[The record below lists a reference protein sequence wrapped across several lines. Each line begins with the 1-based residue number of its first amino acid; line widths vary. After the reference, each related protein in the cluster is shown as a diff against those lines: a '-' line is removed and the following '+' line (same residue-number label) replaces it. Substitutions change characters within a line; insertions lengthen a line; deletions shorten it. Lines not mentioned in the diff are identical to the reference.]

1 MIAVI
6 DNYDSFTYNIVQYL
20 GELGAEVRVFRNDQV
35 TLTELEQLAPS
46 HLVISPGPGRPES
59 DAGISNDAIR
69 RFHGQIPVLGVC
81 LGHQCIAHVF
91 GGKVGPA
98 PRLMHGKVSRIIH
111 YGGPLFAGVPTSFE
125 ATRYHSLI
133 VEEPLPAELRVTA
146 RSEEGEIMA
155 IQHERFPTFG
165 VQFHPESILTPSG
178 KRILRNFLTLSEVTE
193 KQGAP
198 ASITMPAAIER
209 VLRGEHLSS
218 EEAEQVMGIIMAG
231 QATPAQ
237 IGAFL
242 AGLRAKGETIAE
254 IAGFARAMRGCAMR
268 VHPQRRPL
276 IDTCGTGGD
285 GADTF
290 NISTTA
296 ALVVAGAGVA
306 VAKHG
311 NRSVSSRCGSADV
324 LKALGVNLELS
335 PEAVARCIDE
345 VGFGFLFAPLL
356 HPAMKHAIGPRREM
370 GVRTVFNI
378 LGPLTNPAGAS
389 LQIIGV
395 YAPELVEV
403 IAHVLRELGASA
415 AYVVHNSQ
423 GMDELCTAGTNF
435 IACLQNGMVRTYEIP
450 GETLGLMPAP
460 IEALRGGDPEENARI
475 TRAVLAG
482 ERGPRR
488 DVVLLNA
495 GAALHVAG
503 AARDLKEG
511 IAIAAESIDTGRA
524 MKVLEHLVRFTGGAV

>member
-1 MIAVI
+1 MIVVI

-35 TLTELEQLAPS
+35 SLAELERLAPS

-69 RFHGQIPVLGVC
+69 RFHGQIPILGVC

-155 IQHERFPTFG
+155 IQHVERPTFG
-165 VQFHPESILTPSG
+165 VQFHPESILTPAG
-178 KRILRNFLTLSEVTE
+178 KRILCNFLTPSEVDERKT
-193 KQGAP
+193 AP
-198 ASITMPAAIER
+198 APITMPAAIER

-218 EEAEQVMGIIMAG
+218 EEAEQVMGIVMAG

-237 IGAFL
+237 IGALL

-254 IAGFARAMRGCAMR
+254 IAGFARAMRGYATR
-268 VHPQRRPL
+268 VQPQRRPL

-296 ALVVAGAGVA
+296 AFVAAGAGVA

-311 NRSVSSRCGSADV
+311 NRSVSSQCGSADV
-324 LKALGVNLELS
+324 LKALGVNLEIS
-335 PEAVARCIDE
+335 PEMVARCIDE

-356 HPAMKHAIGPRREM
+356 HPAMKHAVGPRREM

-378 LGPLTNPAGAS
+378 LGPLTNPAGAT

-403 IAHVLRELGASA
+403 IAHVLQELGASA
-415 AYVVHNSQ
+415 AYVVYNSQ

-435 IACLQNGMVRTYEIP
+435 IACLRDGVVRTYELP
-450 GETLGLMPAP
+450 GESLGLTPAP
-460 IEALRGGDPEENARI
+460 LEALRGGGPEENAGI
-475 TRAVLAG
+475 TRAILAG

-503 AARDLKEG
+503 VARDLKEG
-511 IAIAAESIDTGRA
+511 IAMAAESIDAGRA
-524 MKVLEHLVRFTGGAV
+524 AQVLEHLVRFTQEAV